1 MPVKA
6 IGYLRLAGSLV
17 LCEALYMEG
26 DKPERDADPLGL
38 EPRGLYLYGPV
49 GSARKIGTYPDRKA
63 AKQALR
69 TTQEQQQAKWK
80 EPHFFGDKEHDS
92 VLNHSPA
99 TEEQGPLFFSERELL
114 ERKLAAMEPL

>member
-6 IGYLRLAGSLV
+6 IGYLRWASSLV

-26 DKPERDADPLGL
+26 DKSEPDADPRGL

-49 GSARKIGTYPDRKA
+49 GSPRKIGTYPDRRA

-69 TTQEQQQAKWK
+69 TAQEQQQAKWK

-92 VLNHSPA
+92 VLNHSP
-99 TEEQGPLFFSERELL
+99 EGYPLFFSERELL
-114 ERKLAAMEPL
+114 ERKLAAMEQP